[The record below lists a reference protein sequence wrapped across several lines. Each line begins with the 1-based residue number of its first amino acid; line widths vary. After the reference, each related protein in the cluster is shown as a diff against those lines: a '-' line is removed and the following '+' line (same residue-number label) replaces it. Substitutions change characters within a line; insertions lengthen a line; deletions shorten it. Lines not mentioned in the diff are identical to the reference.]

1 MMTPVTDIALRQ
13 IEIYSII
20 FLRVSGIIFM
30 MPFFGS
36 ESVPRLVRIGLS
48 LVITFVIVPTL
59 NIDGVVLPESLV
71 SYVVVL
77 FKELL
82 VGMALGYIAMLIFN
96 GIQFA
101 GDLVGFQMG
110 LRIGNVIDPMSE
122 EQISII
128 GTMQNLLAV
137 LIYLSLFWDHFLFKA
152 MAASFRVIPIA
163 GVVLEAPLATELI
176 RMTGQ
181 VFVIALKM
189 GAPLLAALFLADV
202 ALGFIARTAPQINV
216 FIIGFPVKVGMG
228 ILLLGISLPFF
239 SYVFTKLVAS
249 MENNILI
256 ALKFL

>member
-1 MMTPVTDIALRQ
+1 MIPIADIALRQ
-13 IEIYSII
+13 IEIYTII
-20 FLRVSGIIFM
+20 FFRVGGIIFM
-30 MPFFGS
+30 MPFIGS
-36 ESVPRLVRIGLS
+36 ENVPRMVRIGLS
-48 LVITFVIVPTL
+48 LVITIVLVPTL
-59 NIDGVVLPESLV
+59 NIDSVVLPENLV

-101 GDLVGFQMG
+101 GGLVGFQMG

-122 EQISII
+122 EQISVI

-137 LIYLSLFWDHFLFKA
+137 LIYVSMFWDHFLFKA
-152 MAASFRVIPIA
+152 MAASFHVIPIA
-163 GVVLEAPLATELI
+163 GVQLEAPLATELI

-181 VFVIALKM
+181 VFIIALKM
-189 GAPLLAALFLADV
+189 GAPILAALFLADV

-228 ILLLGISLPFF
+228 ILLLGITLPFF
-239 SYVFTKLVAS
+239 SYVFTKLVAG

-256 ALKFL
+256 ALRLL

>member
-1 MMTPVTDIALRQ
+1 MTPVTDIALRQ

-20 FLRVSGIIFM
+20 FFRVSGIIFM

-36 ESVPRLVRIGLS
+36 ENVPRLVRIGLS
-48 LVITFVIVPTL
+48 LVITAVLVPTL
-59 NIDGVVLPESLV
+59 NIDSVVLPESLV

-82 VGMALGYIAMLIFN
+82 VGMALGYIAMLIFH

-101 GDLVGFQMG
+101 GGLVGFQMG

-122 EQISII
+122 EQISVI
-128 GTMQNLLAV
+128 GTVQNLLAV
-137 LIYLSLFWDHFLFKA
+137 LIYVSLFWDHFLFKA
-152 MAASFRVIPIA
+152 MAASFSVIPIA
-163 GVVLEAPLATELI
+163 GVVLEGPMATELI

-216 FIIGFPVKVGMG
+216 FIIGFPVKVGLG

-239 SYVFTKLVAS
+239 TYVFTKLVAG

-256 ALKFL
+256 ALRYL

>member
-1 MMTPVTDIALRQ
+1 MTPVTDIALRQ

-20 FLRVSGIIFM
+20 FFRVSGIIFM

-36 ESVPRLVRIGLS
+36 ENVPRLVRIGLS
-48 LVITFVIVPTL
+48 LVITAVLVPTL
-59 NIDGVVLPESLV
+59 NIDSVVLPESLV

-82 VGMALGYIAMLIFN
+82 VGMALGYIAMLIFH

-101 GDLVGFQMG
+101 GGLVGFQMG

-122 EQISII
+122 EQISVI
-128 GTMQNLLAV
+128 GTVQNLLAV
-137 LIYLSLFWDHFLFKA
+137 LIYVSLFWDHFLFKA
-152 MAASFRVIPIA
+152 MAASFSVIPIA
-163 GVVLEAPLATELI
+163 GVVLEGPMATELI

-216 FIIGFPVKVGMG
+216 FIIGFPVKVGLG
-228 ILLLGISLPFF
+228 IILLGISLPFF
-239 SYVFTKLVAS
+239 TYVFTKLVAG

-256 ALKFL
+256 ALRYL

>member
-1 MMTPVTDIALRQ
+1 MTPVTDIALRQ

-36 ESVPRLVRIGLS
+36 ENVPRILRIGLS
-48 LVITFVIVPTL
+48 LVITIVLVPAL
-59 NIDGVVLPESLV
+59 NIDSVVLPENLV

-128 GTMQNLLAV
+128 GTVQNLLAV

-202 ALGFIARTAPQINV
+202 ALGFIARTAPQINI